1 MGLPQL
7 GLIQCSYPQLGFISG
22 THIHTR
28 DSTALIFTLRISYSV
43 TIAAL
48 THHSFLEL
56 MFVTNFL
63 FLRSL
68 SLLILHPHT
77 KNSFSVPAFGTK
89 SCHTSF
95 SNHNQHDAQK
105 HYSYSHVHH
114 SHSHSTPH
122 THSQYSQSGI
132 ISTLNGYFQASL
144 HSFSL
149 TQASPSRLTLL
160 THTHTRPSPKRPRP
174 GPIRT
179 RPRPRRTF
187 RKSAQVF

>member
-1 MGLPQL
+1 MLISTAGLH
-7 GLIQCSYPQLGFISG
+7 IWYSYPHSG
-22 THIHTR
+22 LYSTHIHLADIILSN
-28 DSTALIFTLRISYSV
+28 DSRSYS
-43 TIAAL
+43 
-48 THHSFLEL
+48 HSFLEL

-63 FLRSL
+63 FLRSF

-95 SNHNQHDAQK
+95 SNHNQHDAQN

-114 SHSHSTPH
+114 SHSHSTTH

-149 TQASPSRLTLL
+149 TQASPSRLTLP